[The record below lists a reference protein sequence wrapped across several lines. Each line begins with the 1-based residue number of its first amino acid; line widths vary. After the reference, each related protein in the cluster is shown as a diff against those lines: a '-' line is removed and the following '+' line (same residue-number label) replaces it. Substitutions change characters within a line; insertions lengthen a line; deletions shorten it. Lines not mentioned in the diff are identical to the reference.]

1 MIAHLSGSIL
11 DVRLNQLVIDVAG
24 IGYRVTVAPELAAE
38 SRVGQS
44 ISLHTSLVVR
54 EDSWTLFGFSNADAK
69 NLFEQLQSVTG
80 IGPKVAS
87 ALLAVYQPEEL
98 RSAIA
103 AQDNAALERVPG
115 IGKKVASRIILEL
128 KDKFGGGYR
137 SKSSLSGPWRTQVI
151 GALTGLGYSVKEA
164 ESALDDVLSDFGRAP
179 TEADLPEMLKL
190 ALAQSRRKS

>member
-24 IGYRVTVAPELAAE
+24 IGYQVTVAPELAAE

-151 GALTGLGYSVKEA
+151 GALTGLGYSAKEA
-164 ESALDDVLSDFGRAP
+164 ESALDDVLSDFGRTP
-179 TEADLPEMLKL
+179 SEADLPEMLKL
-190 ALAQSRRKS
+190 ALAQSRRKL

>member
-24 IGYRVTVAPELAAE
+24 IGYQVTVAPELAAE

-164 ESALDDVLSDFGRAP
+164 ESALDDVLSDFGRTP

>member
-151 GALTGLGYSVKEA
+151 GALTGLGYSAKEA
-164 ESALDDVLSDFGRAP
+164 ESALDDVLSDFGRTP
-179 TEADLPEMLKL
+179 SEADLPEMLKL
-190 ALAQSRRKS
+190 ALAQSRRKL

>member
-24 IGYRVTVAPELAAE
+24 IGYRVTVAPDLAAE

-151 GALTGLGYSVKEA
+151 GALTGLGYSAKEA
-164 ESALDDVLSDFGRAP
+164 ESALDDVLSDFGRTP
-179 TEADLPEMLKL
+179 SEADLPEMLKL
-190 ALAQSRRKS
+190 ALAQSRRKL

>member
-11 DVRLNQLVIDVAG
+11 DVRLNQLVIDVGG
-24 IGYRVTVAPELAAE
+24 IGYQVTVAPELAAD

-103 AQDNAALERVPG
+103 TQDNAALERVPG

-151 GALTGLGYSVKEA
+151 GALTGLGYSAKEA
-164 ESALDDVLSDFGRAP
+164 ESALDDVLSDFGRTP

>member
-11 DVRLNQLVIDVAG
+11 DVRLNQLVIDVGG
-24 IGYRVTVAPELAAE
+24 IGYQVTVAPEIAAE

-151 GALTGLGYSVKEA
+151 GALTGLGYSAKEA
-164 ESALDDVLSDFGRAP
+164 ESALDDVLSDFGRTP
-179 TEADLPEMLKL
+179 SEADLPEMLKL

>member
-1 MIAHLSGSIL
+1 MISHLSGSIL

-24 IGYRVTVAPELAAE
+24 IGYQVTVAPELAAD

-115 IGKKVASRIILEL
+115 IGKKVASRIVLEL
-128 KDKFGGGYR
+128 KDKFSGGYR
-137 SKSSLSGPWRTQVI
+137 SKSSLSGPWRAQVI

-164 ESALDDVLSDFGRAP
+164 ESALDDVLSDFGRTP
-179 TEADLPEMLKL
+179 SEADLPEMLKL

>member
-1 MIAHLSGSIL
+1 MIAHISGAVI
-11 DVRLNQLVIDVAG
+11 DVRLNRLVINVSG
-24 IGYRVTVAPELAAE
+24 IGYEVIVAPELAANC
-38 SRVGQS
+38 RVDQS

-54 EDSWTLFGFSNADAK
+54 EDSWTLFGFENADAK

-87 ALLAVYQPEEL
+87 ALLAVYNPEEL

-103 AQDNAALERVPG
+103 AHDNAALERVPG

-128 KDKFGGGYR
+128 KDKFAVGYR
-137 SKSSLSGPWRTQVI
+137 SKSVLSGPWRTQVI

-164 ESALDDVLSDFGRAP
+164 ETALDDALANFGRTP

-190 ALAQSRRKS
+190 ALAQSRRNS

>member
-11 DVRLNQLVIDVAG
+11 DVRLNQLVIEVGG
-24 IGYRVTVAPELAAE
+24 IGYQVTVAPELASD

-151 GALTGLGYSVKEA
+151 GALTGLGYSAKEA
-164 ESALDDVLSDFGRAP
+164 ESALDDVLSDFGRTP

>member
-1 MIAHLSGSIL
+1 MIAHISGSIL
-11 DVRLNQLVIDVAG
+11 DVRLNQLVIDVGG
-24 IGYRVTVAPELAAE
+24 IGYQVTVAPELAAD

-151 GALTGLGYSVKEA
+151 GALTGLGYSAKEA
-164 ESALDDVLSDFGRAP
+164 ESALDDVLSDFGRTP
-179 TEADLPEMLKL
+179 TETDLPEMLKL

>member
-11 DVRLNQLVIDVAG
+11 DVRLNQLVIDVGG
-24 IGYRVTVAPELAAE
+24 IGYQVTVAPELAAE
-38 SRVGQS
+38 SRVGQL

-151 GALTGLGYSVKEA
+151 GALTGLGYSAKEA
-164 ESALDDVLSDFGRAP
+164 ESALDDVLSNFGRNP

>member
-11 DVRLNQLVIDVAG
+11 DVRLNQLVIDVGG
-24 IGYRVTVAPELAAE
+24 IGYQVTVAPELAAD

-87 ALLAVYQPEEL
+87 ALLAVFQPEEL

-151 GALTGLGYSVKEA
+151 GALTGLGYSAKEA
-164 ESALDDVLSDFGRAP
+164 ESALDDVLSDFGRTP
-179 TEADLPEMLKL
+179 TETDLPEMLKL

>member
-11 DVRLNQLVIDVAG
+11 DVRLNQLVIDVGG
-24 IGYRVTVAPELAAE
+24 IGYQVTVAPELAAE

-54 EDSWTLFGFSNADAK
+54 EDSWTLFGFRNADAK

-115 IGKKVASRIILEL
+115 IGKKVASRINLEL
-128 KDKFGGGYR
+128 KDKFSGGYR
-137 SKSSLSGPWRTQVI
+137 SKSSLSGPWRAQVI
-151 GALTGLGYSVKEA
+151 GALTGLGYSTKEA
-164 ESALDDVLSDFGRAP
+164 ESALDDVLSDFGRTP
-179 TEADLPEMLKL
+179 SEADLPEMLKL

>member
-11 DVRLNQLVIDVAG
+11 DVRLNQLVIDVGG
-24 IGYRVTVAPELAAE
+24 IGYQVTVAPELAAD

-87 ALLAVYQPEEL
+87 ALLAVYPPEEL

-151 GALTGLGYSVKEA
+151 GALTGLGYSAKEA
-164 ESALDDVLSDFGRAP
+164 ESALDDVLSDFGRTP
-179 TEADLPEMLKL
+179 TETDLPEMLKL

>member
-11 DVRLNQLVIDVAG
+11 DVRLNQLVIDVGG
-24 IGYRVTVAPELAAE
+24 IGYQVTVAPELASD

-103 AQDNAALERVPG
+103 TQDNAALERVPG

-151 GALTGLGYSVKEA
+151 GALTGLGYSAKEA
-164 ESALDDVLSDFGRAP
+164 ESALDDVLSDFGRTP

>member
-11 DVRLNQLVIDVAG
+11 DVRLNQLVIDVGG
-24 IGYRVTVAPELAAE
+24 IGYQVTVAPELAAE
-38 SRVGQS
+38 SRVGQL

-151 GALTGLGYSVKEA
+151 GALTGLGYSAKEA
-164 ESALDDVLSDFGRAP
+164 ESALDDVLSDFGRTP
-179 TEADLPEMLKL
+179 TETDLPEMLKL

>member
-1 MIAHLSGSIL
+1 MIAHISGSIL
-11 DVRLNQLVIDVAG
+11 DVRLNQLVIDVGG
-24 IGYRVTVAPELAAE
+24 IGYQVTVAPELAAD

-151 GALTGLGYSVKEA
+151 GALTGLGYSAKEA
-164 ESALDDVLSDFGRAP
+164 ESALDDVLSDFGRTP
-179 TEADLPEMLKL
+179 SEADLPEMLKL

>member
-24 IGYRVTVAPELAAE
+24 IGYRVTVAPDLAAE

-151 GALTGLGYSVKEA
+151 GALTGLGYSAKEA
-164 ESALDDVLSDFGRAP
+164 ESALDDVLSDFGRTP
-179 TEADLPEMLKL
+179 SEADLPEMLKL

>member
-24 IGYRVTVAPELAAE
+24 IGYQVTVAPELAAE

-151 GALTGLGYSVKEA
+151 GALTGLGYSAKEA

>member
-11 DVRLNQLVIDVAG
+11 DVRLNQLVIDVGG
-24 IGYRVTVAPELAAE
+24 IGYQVTVAPELAAE
-38 SRVGQS
+38 SRVGHS

-87 ALLAVYQPEEL
+87 ALLAVYRPEEL

-151 GALTGLGYSVKEA
+151 GALTGLGYSAKEA
-164 ESALDDVLSDFGRAP
+164 ESALDDVLSDFGRTP
-179 TEADLPEMLKL
+179 SEADLPEMLKL